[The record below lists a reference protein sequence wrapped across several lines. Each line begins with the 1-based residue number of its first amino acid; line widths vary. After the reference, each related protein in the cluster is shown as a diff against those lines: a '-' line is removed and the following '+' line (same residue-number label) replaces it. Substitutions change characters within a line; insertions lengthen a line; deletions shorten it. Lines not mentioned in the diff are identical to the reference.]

1 MCGMTSKIKDI
12 IAKLFVKDS
21 MRIFTNAMGR
31 WGIDY
36 RHSVINRKIDLA
48 NIDNCGTCYVVPSTT
63 KKETMK

>member
-1 MCGMTSKIKDI
+1 MTSKIKGI
-12 IAKLFVKDS
+12 LEKLFVKDS
-21 MRIFTNAMGR
+21 MKIFTNTLGR

-48 NIDNCGTCYVVPSTT
+48 NVDNCGTCYIASPAK